1 MATTYVTLD
10 NLKNYDGNLKT
21 YIDSDKTKSIKG
33 YLKKD
38 NTWNFYNTDAPTE
51 DSVPVFSIDV
61 PVEYFLDQTKTTF
74 IQEFAWSEEVYVG
87 SIDPNLEGKPVWVM
101 AVKGDDNTVTYN
113 FVNLESLVDVYTA
126 KETNSIAVVV
136 SETNEISAEVKI
148 SVEEGNIIEIK
159 EDGLFASVEEVD
171 ITGKA
176 DKLVNP
182 EEGDS
187 IIKAG
192 QIFIDDGNG
201 NLAASGITL
210 EELRKTVSDEVMSNF
225 DTETDVDSE
234 IDNWFN

>member
-1 MATTYVTLD
+1 MATTYVTLQ
-10 NLKNYDGNLKT
+10 NLKTYDGNLKT

-51 DSVPVFSIDV
+51 DSTPIFSIDV

-74 IQEFAWSEEVYVG
+74 VQEFTWSAETYVG
-87 SIDPNLEGKPVWVM
+87 STDPSLEGKPVWVM
-101 AVKGDDNTVTYN
+101 AVKGDDNTVTYS
-113 FVNLESLVDVYTA
+113 FVNLEALVDIYTA
-126 KETNSIAVVV
+126 KETNSITVTV
-136 SETNEISAEVKI
+136 SDDNEISADVKI
-148 SVEEGNIIEIK
+148 SEAEGNIISVK
-159 EDGLFASVEEVD
+159 DDGLFAEADLS
-171 ITGKA
+171 GKA

-182 EEGDS
+182 TEGDA

-201 NLAASGITL
+201 NLSASGITID
-210 EELRKTVSDEVMSNF
+210 ELKTTVSDEVMGNF

-234 IDNWFN
+234 IDGWF

>member
-1 MATTYVTLD
+1 MATTYVTLS
-10 NLKNYDGNLKT
+10 NLQNYDGKLKT

-33 YLKKD
+33 YLKVD

-51 DSVPVFSIDV
+51 DSIPIFSIDV

-74 IQEFAWSEEVYVG
+74 VQEFTWSAETYVG
-87 SIDPNLEGKPVWVM
+87 STDPSLDGKPVWVM
-101 AVKGDDNTVTYN
+101 AVKGDDDTVTYS

-126 KETNSIAVVV
+126 KETNSITVVI
-136 SETNEISAEVKI
+136 SDANEISADVKI
-148 SVEEGNIIEIK
+148 SAEEGNIISVK
-159 EDGLFASVEEVD
+159 EDGLFASVEDVD
-171 ITGKA
+171 ISGKA

-182 EEGDS
+182 EDGEP

-201 NLAASGITL
+201 NLAASGITID
-210 EELRKTVSDEVMSNF
+210 ELKSTVSDEVMGNF

-234 IDNWFN
+234 IDSWF